1 MKTFPDIVILE
12 STSEEEEV
20 ASQNPPSASISALE
34 QLIGPSLSRKSIQR
48 LLDECGGDVAAAAD
62 KYFEDPSSM
71 HLDEATV
78 HGMNASSSAAAAQAP
93 RKPTRIMKKK
103 GPSKARTGPSNA
115 TVPSHAAA
123 AGSSAAAA
131 ASTRPERRPMSSLQD
146 LMITPSVIL
155 PLSSPGK
162 WQLQAHLPASISDHA
177 TPPQDQSCSLV

>member
-1 MKTFPDIVILE
+1 
-12 STSEEEEV
+12 V
-20 ASQNPPSASISALE
+20 AGQNPPSASISALE

-78 HGMNASSSAAAAQAP
+78 HGMNASSSAAAAQTP
-93 RKPTRIMKKK
+93 RKPMCIKKK
-103 GPSKARTGPSNA
+103 KVPSKARTEPSNA
-115 TVPSHAAA
+115 PVPPHAAA

-146 LMITPSVIL
+146 LIAPSVIL
-155 PLSSPGK
+155 PLSSSGGAGK
-162 WQLQAHLPASISDHA
+162 WQFQAHLPASISDHA